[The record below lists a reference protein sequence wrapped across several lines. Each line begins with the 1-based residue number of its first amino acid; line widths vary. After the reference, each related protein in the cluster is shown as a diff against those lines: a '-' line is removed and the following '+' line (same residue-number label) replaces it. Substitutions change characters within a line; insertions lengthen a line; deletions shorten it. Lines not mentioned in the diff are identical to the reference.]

1 MEFGPDQ
8 QSAIKWV
15 PRSGL
20 EVVEEHKIKYVCDQ
34 LTYKVLSNV
43 RKSSFLSE
51 WVQKRLREGRMYYI
65 QEQDVTKPT
74 RRVLSSQWKPY
85 IGKHDP
91 SGKIDQDLFRY
102 MNLKHKVLMR
112 EIIRDSTRGFVEISW
127 NPTKLIMCVWFTKQL
142 RMPKD
147 ICVFCSGA
155 KQLWSKV
162 FPISIRTK
170 KLYRLYQLWCDN
182 G

>member
-43 RKSSFLSE
+43 RKSSFLAE

-74 RRVLSSQWKPY
+74 RKVLSSRWKPY

-127 NPTKLIMCVWFTKQL
+127 NQKELFTC
-142 RMPKD
+142 
-147 ICVFCSGA
+147 I
-155 KQLWSKV
+155 
-162 FPISIRTK
+162 
-170 KLYRLYQLWCDN
+170 
-182 G
+182 

>member
-43 RKSSFLSE
+43 RKSSFLAE

-74 RRVLSSQWKPY
+74 RKVLSLRWKPY

-127 NPTKLIMCVWFTKQL
+127 NPKELFTCIKITKQL
-142 RMPKD
+142 RMPKA
-147 ICVFCSGA
+147 ICVS
-155 KQLWSKV
+155 LE
-162 FPISIRTK
+162 
-170 KLYRLYQLWCDN
+170 WCKTLVKESLPNFHPDKEIALLVLIVMW
-182 G
+182 